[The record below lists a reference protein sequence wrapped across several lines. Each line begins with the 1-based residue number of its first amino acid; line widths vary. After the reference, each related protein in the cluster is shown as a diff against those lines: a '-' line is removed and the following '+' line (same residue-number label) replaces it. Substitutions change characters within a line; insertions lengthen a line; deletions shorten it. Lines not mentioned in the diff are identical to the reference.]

1 MQAQPAAFVFCSP
14 QAWYNVRKALQTRA
28 SQANRPPSRAT
39 GGSGRV
45 LLTAGA
51 GVILGVFFVDTIIQ
65 ALQKQVR
72 SLCSEEGGSPAG
84 IPFVT
89 AWRFTGERL
98 RMPQTENPYLY
109 LVLGGVLRLYTP
121 SGIMDYMA
129 GQCSVSQIDTPLSGT
144 ILTPSEKGDFLAL
157 SLEFTVNDVITA
169 VLGPDNSLTEKIL
182 EVH

>member
-1 MQAQPAAFVFCSP
+1 
-14 QAWYNVRKALQTRA
+14 
-28 SQANRPPSRAT
+28 
-39 GGSGRV
+39 
-45 LLTAGA
+45 
-51 GVILGVFFVDTIIQ
+51 
-65 ALQKQVR
+65 
-72 SLCSEEGGSPAG
+72 
-84 IPFVT
+84 
-89 AWRFTGERL
+89 
-98 RMPQTENPYLY
+98 MPQTENPYLY